1 MHEYVSTYVERHKW
15 VASLTLAA
23 VAASFGIGALFHHL
37 DLPTAVAPPTALTLF
52 SAIFALFNLFLWRL
66 AIRGH
71 TIGRIPDLRGKWEG
85 KIDIREGRDGDP
97 SEKIPCTVEIK
108 QTWTRISIEF
118 KTKSPHNTHSNSVMA
133 SLGPRS
139 KGGFH
144 YEYDVDTDHGT
155 KRGESPTAKAER
167 HYGTAHLAPVDDTWK
182 AMTGKFYNDEA
193 FQRWGN
199 YELTWM
205 RR

>member
-1 MHEYVSTYVERHKW
+1 VHEYVSTYVERHKW

-37 DLPTAVAPPTALTLF
+37 DLPTTIAPPTALTLF
-52 SAIFALFNLFLWRL
+52 GAIFALFNLFLWRL

-71 TIGRIPDLRGKWEG
+71 TLGRIPNLRGTWQG
-85 KIDIREGRDGDP
+85 TIDIRKGRYGDP

-108 QTWTRISIEF
+108 QTWSRISIEF
-118 KTKSPHNTHSNSVMA
+118 RTENTHSSSVMA
-133 SLGPRS
+133 SLRPWS
-139 KGGFH
+139 KGGLH
-144 YEYDVDTDHGT
+144 YEYDVDTDRGA
-155 KRGESPTAKAER
+155 KRGQSPTARAER
-167 HYGTAHLAPVDDTWK
+167 HYGTAHLLPVDDTWE

-199 YELTWM
+199 YELT
-205 RR
+205 RVRA